1 MLACPSKA
9 NQATTPQPCAPFQ
22 NKLKKQK
29 QNLHATESEGRK
41 AFDTQNYI
49 YVLEKS
55 RHGSAASFL
64 LYLECNLTMFR
75 ESREERPRQPSSTHL
90 RREASMIIPL
100 YIGIRTPYPPSA
112 KVGKGSAK
120 GAVSILRI
128 LHRLIIAVVDLL

>member
-22 NKLKKQK
+22 KKNNKKKH
-29 QNLHATESEGRK
+29 LHATESEGRK
-41 AFDTQNYI
+41 GSDTQNYI
-49 YVLEKS
+49 YVLKKS

-64 LYLECNLTMFR
+64 LYLDCNLTMFR

-90 RREASMIIPL
+90 QREASMIVPL

-112 KVGKGSAK
+112 EVEKGSAK
-120 GAVSILRI
+120 GAASILRI
-128 LHRLIIAVVDLL
+128 IHRLIIAVVDLL